1 MMVFV
6 EPVLSAAV
14 RGVASTT
21 SSTTL
26 WVAIAGIAIS
36 GVVGPSVTSWA
47 TRRANKQQFERDQKA
62 KQREDFRDVVD
73 DAAKLLGAGATNLRL
88 AREAADAGLDEPEAV
103 TEWAGNVHLLKQR
116 LLLRRAATE
125 SVVTSFD
132 AVLDALQAVGSSE
145 SGPPYVA
152 ALTSYQMAMNGFLDT
167 ARSSLTA
174 PVA

>member
-1 MMVFV
+1 MIVSF
-6 EPVLSAAV
+6 EPILSVAVKSAAV
-14 RGVASTT
+14 TS

-26 WVAIAGIAIS
+26 WVAITGIAVS
-36 GVVGPSVTSWA
+36 GIVGPSVTSWA

-88 AREAADAGLDEPEAV
+88 AREAADAGRDEPETV
-103 TEWAGNVHLLKQR
+103 TEWASNVHLLKQR
-116 LLLRRAATE
+116 LLLRRTATDG
-125 SVVTSFD
+125 VVTSFGT
-132 AVLDALQAVGSSE
+132 VLDALQAVGSAE

-152 ALTSYQMAMNGFLDT
+152 ALTSYQTAMNAFLDT
-167 ARSSLTA
+167 ARSALTT